1 MAVWMAVALAPVAL
15 FALRLIDDSAVA
27 LLVPSALA
35 LMIVLFLVVMGAA
48 VRAAAGASLPRA
60 LAGAGGALLAVVLLT
75 LPMSHV
81 IGQRACPE
89 RMGVDRGVQVS
100 SQMLDAWRNGERP
113 SVAVWNDLGVADAWR
128 TQIAGLRLIDYKL
141 EDSGCWERLA
151 PVTTTRTWHQFRV
164 TVQRGDGER
173 FSKVVTVHTR
183 AARDGWRVAE
193 IEGLE
198 L

>member
-1 MAVWMAVALAPVAL
+1 RGQPALPG
-15 FALRLIDDSAVA
+15 RR
-27 LLVPSALA
+27 
-35 LMIVLFLVVMGAA
+35 GAYPGGQ
-48 VRAAAGASLPRA
+48 AA
-60 LAGAGGALLAVVLLT
+60 
-75 LPMSHV
+75 
-81 IGQRACPE
+81 
-89 RMGVDRGVQVS
+89 
-100 SQMLDAWRNGERP
+100 SQMLDASRNGERP